1 MEKTY
6 DIAQAARF
14 LGVPASTLR
23 YWEDERLIRSQRDER
38 NGYRRYALHDLMEAG
53 EVAFYRKMGVS
64 VGLLRGYRD
73 FTAAQFDELLHA
85 ARISIDERLEELERM
100 RRRVGFQ
107 LEMNERAPLLSD
119 GRLRPGLP
127 SMARLVEIDYDSER
141 QWSLLV
147 GDASKYAVLVD
158 AGRPRELVEAVA
170 EDAPCAASDGGGH
183 GTGDGDV
190 ALPEGAQGASD
201 ARALL
206 WRIEDAPEG
215 AEWLECLF
223 KCSFERDE
231 SNAVDLFD
239 KARAMGLHPLGLVGR
254 YLLTASD
261 GARWD
266 WYRCWLEC
274 VRG

>member
-1 MEKTY
+1 
-6 DIAQAARF
+6 
-14 LGVPASTLR
+14 
-23 YWEDERLIRSQRDER
+23 
-38 NGYRRYALHDLMEAG
+38 MEAG
-53 EVAFYRKMGVS
+53 EVAFCREMGVS
-64 VGLLRGYRD
+64 VGSLRGCRD

-100 RRRVGFQ
+100 RRRVDFQ
-107 LEMNERAPLLSD
+107 LEMNERARLLSD
-119 GRLRPGLP
+119 GRLRPGFP

-141 QWSLLV
+141 QWSLLM

-170 EDAPCAASDGGGH
+170 EDAPCAASDGGEH

-190 ALPEGAQGASD
+190 ALPDGAQGASD
-201 ARALL
+201 ACALL
-206 WRIEDAPEG
+206 WRIEEAPEG

-223 KCSFERDE
+223 KRSFERDE

-239 KARAMGLHPLGLVGR
+239 KARAMGLHPLRLVGR